1 MELRGKDGK
10 GRRVKCGGRIKAGEK
25 GWQRG
30 GLRLEKGE
38 KIKVGKRGRVKGG
51 KGGRVRG
58 GGKGEGLRLGKWMS
72 VKVGKMGKG

>member
-30 GLRLEKGE
+30 GLRAGKGR
-38 KIKVGKRGRVKGG
+38 KNKGG
-51 KGGRVRG
+51 KK
-58 GGKGEGLRLGKWMS
+58 GKG
-72 VKVGKMGKG
+72 